1 MADAAPQSTP
11 EVGADVTADR
21 KARSA
26 TRRKWFVRLAIIVAV
41 GAIGWGLWYFIVG
54 RNYVSTDNA
63 YVNAEMAQV
72 TPLISG
78 QAIEVRVK
86 DTQAVKQGDVLV
98 VLDPTNARIALA
110 QAEADLAAARR
121 RFVQAKATSGALSA
135 QVSAGGAD
143 IARARAQLI
152 IAEADFYKAQVDL
165 QRRQALAGSGAVSGE
180 ELTIA
185 QRAYAV
191 AQAAVMQA
199 RAVVDQAQSGQ
210 RAAKGQFFANEA
222 LVSGSSVDTDPAV
235 LAGKAKVDA
244 ARLDVERTVIRAP
257 VAGVVTHRQVQLG
270 QRVAQGNQ
278 IMTIVPVNQLYV
290 DANFKERQLRGVTIG
305 MPAKVIADIYGSD
318 VVYHGRVAGISGG
331 TGASMALIPA
341 QNATG
346 NWIKVVQRLPVRIE
360 LDPRELAAHP
370 LRVGLSTEVEIDLA
384 AK

>member
-1 MADAAPQSTP
+1 
-11 EVGADVTADR
+11 
-21 KARSA
+21 
-26 TRRKWFVRLAIIVAV
+26 
-41 GAIGWGLWYFIVG
+41 
-54 RNYVSTDNA
+54 
-63 YVNAEMAQV
+63 
-72 TPLISG
+72 
-78 QAIEVRVK
+78 
-86 DTQAVKQGDVLV
+86 
-98 VLDPTNARIALA
+98 
-110 QAEADLAAARR
+110 
-121 RFVQAKATSGALSA
+121 
-135 QVSAGGAD
+135 
-143 IARARAQLI
+143 
-152 IAEADFYKAQVDL
+152 
-165 QRRQALAGSGAVSGE
+165 
-180 ELTIA
+180 
-185 QRAYAV
+185 
-191 AQAAVMQA
+191 MQA

-210 RAAKGQFFANEA
+210 RAAEGQFSANEA

-305 MPAKVIADIYGSD
+305 MPATVIADIYGSD